1 MRRLLLVLLICML
14 PLFARA
20 EQAFIVE
27 PGITKGYG
35 HNSITVTSP
44 AEGDLLLRV
53 QDRYNVYRTMTF
65 RVKEGENMI
74 TWDGLGENTER
85 IMDDTYTLFAQLTT
99 DDGQVLEIETDIL
112 FYRCHQAMLF
122 ALGKEKVLYQA
133 DGDWFVE
140 MELARPGA
148 YVIDVYRADDMARP
162 VECIRRNTESFEAF
176 KHFWK
181 AKDMLPG
188 EYVLRCYAQQNP
200 DYAYDVPV
208 TVVEGSRPVIPLA
221 ETETFM
227 PSLEDTDETIWR
239 MMMQPSAVVD
249 MKVPTAHQEIYLQPD
264 EASRVLGTIHA
275 QSQAVRVMYI
285 REDGWVRVQAWNHE
299 SGALVEGYVQK
310 ERLMMV
316 QPNDQYGLLLDKGS
330 QTLTI
335 FYQGKR
341 LTTLKV
347 STGRMEKDALFQETP
362 AGSYLTLEHISDFAT
377 GGLHYDYP
385 IRYDGGNLLH
395 QLGYKERNGRNDF
408 TQQSPQLGSKASHGC
423 VRLPFKVNE
432 DGVNAYW
439 LWTHLPYHTRVM
451 ILDDPLQRMEHE
463 ALANAG
469 MEEMPDELD
478 DTYILRNLKVGQTEI
493 VVTLGGDAVL
503 GTREAWWKEPESLPA
518 YLEKEGMAYPFSGL
532 KEIFTD
538 DDMTLVNLECVLK
551 ADSTGEDKE
560 KQYRFRG
567 LPEYTEAL
575 KVASVDQV
583 NIANNHYIDYDVLG
597 KKATREAL
605 DAAGIP
611 FSGQGYTYVWDC
623 KGRRIGFAGCR
634 ETTYKQDE
642 NTIANDIAALRE
654 AGCEVIIYSCH
665 WGAEYS
671 ALHNSLQEEMA
682 HAAAEAG
689 ADVVVGTHPHVVQG
703 VEDIN
708 GTVVLY
714 SLGNLMFGGTHDMT
728 TFDGTLAQLRL
739 RFDHNGYLGC
749 GVELIP
755 VLTSSSVPYN
765 DFRPMV
771 AEGDDKLRIMTK
783 MQIDSNIQLREKMW
797 FPVE

>member
-1 MRRLLLVLLICML
+1 MRRLFLVLLICML
-14 PLFARA
+14 PVLAWA
-20 EQAFIVE
+20 EQAFVVE
-27 PGITKGYG
+27 PDITKGYG
-35 HNSITVTSP
+35 ENSITVTAP
-44 AEGDLLLRV
+44 AEGGLLLRV

-65 RVKEGENMI
+65 RVEAGENVI
-74 TWDGLGENTER
+74 SWDGLGENTER
-85 IMDDTYTLFAQLTT
+85 IMDDTYTLAAQLTT
-99 DDGQVLEIETDIL
+99 ADGRVLETEADIS

-122 ALGKEKVLYQA
+122 ALGKNRVLYQA

-140 MELARPGA
+140 MELVRPGT
-148 YVIDVYRADDMARP
+148 YVIDVYAAADMSAP
-162 VECIRRNTESFEAF
+162 VDTIRRNTESYEAF

-181 AKDMLPG
+181 ANDVAPG
-188 EYVLRCYAQQNP
+188 EYVLRCYALQNP
-200 DYAYDVPV
+200 AYAYDVPV
-208 TVVEGSRPVIPLA
+208 TVVSGSAPEIELV

-227 PSLEDTDETIWR
+227 PSIEDTDETIWR
-239 MMMQPSAVVD
+239 IMMQPSAVID
-249 MKVPTAHQEIYLQPD
+249 LKVPTVHQEIYLQPD
-264 EASRVLGTIHA
+264 ASSRVLGTIHG
-275 QSQAVRVMYI
+275 QSQAVKVMDI
-285 REDGWVRVQAWNHE
+285 RQDGWVRVQAWNHE
-299 SGALVEGYVQK
+299 SGALVEGYLPR

-330 QTLTI
+330 QTLTV
-335 FYQGKR
+335 FHQGKR
-341 LTTLKV
+341 LTTLSV
-347 STGRMEKDALFQETP
+347 STGRMEKDKLFQETP
-362 AGSYLTLEHISDFAT
+362 AGSYLTLEHMSDFAT

-395 QLGYKERNGRNDF
+395 QLGYKERSGRNDF
-408 TQQSPQLGSKASHGC
+408 TQQTPQLGSKASHGC
-423 VRLPFKVNE
+423 VRLPFQVNE

-451 ILDDPLQRMEHE
+451 ILDDPLQRMEQE

-469 MEEMPDELD
+469 LDEMPDELD
-478 DTYILRNLKVGQTEI
+478 DTFILRNLKVGQTEI
-493 VVTLGGDAVL
+493 VITLGGDVVL
-503 GTREAWWKEPESLPA
+503 GTREAWWEDAESLPA
-518 YLEKEGMAYPFSGL
+518 YLEMEGMGYPFSGL
-532 KEIFTD
+532 EEIFAD

-551 ADSTGEDKE
+551 ADATGEDKE

-567 LPEYTEAL
+567 LPAYTEAL
-575 KVASVDQV
+575 KVSSIDQV

-634 ETTYKQDE
+634 ETTFKQDK
-642 NTIANDIAALRE
+642 NTIANDIAALKA
-654 AGCEVIIYSCH
+654 AGCDVIIYSCH
-665 WGAEYS
+665 WGTEYS

-682 HAAAEAG
+682 RAAAGAG
-689 ADVVVGTHPHVVQG
+689 ANVVVGTHPHVVQG
-703 VEDIN
+703 VEDMN

-714 SLGNLMFGGTHDMT
+714 SLGNLMFGGTHEMT

-739 RFDHNGYLGC
+739 RFDQNGYLGC

-755 VLTSSSVPYN
+755 VLTSSSAPYN

-783 MQIDSNIQLREKMW
+783 MQIDSGIQLREKMW